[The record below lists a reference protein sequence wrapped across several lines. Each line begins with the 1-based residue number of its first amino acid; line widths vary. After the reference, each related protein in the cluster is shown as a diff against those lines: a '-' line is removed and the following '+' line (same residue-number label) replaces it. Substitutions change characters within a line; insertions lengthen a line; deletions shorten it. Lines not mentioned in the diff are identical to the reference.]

1 MKQYLVIDVGGTN
14 LKYALMT
21 EETILEK
28 GEIPTPLTNLDDFIE
43 TIGKLYDRYQTQISG
58 IALSAPGRIDAN
70 TGFMYTAG
78 ALEYI
83 HRVPMAE
90 LLKKRCP
97 TPISIENDGKCAAL
111 AELWKGSLKD
121 VQNGLVLTIGTG
133 IGGGIIINGKLYRGT
148 NFAAGELST
157 LPTSIEAFN
166 PDHGYWAVINNAH
179 TLIERYRAKS
189 YTASSPADGRAF
201 FKKVDES
208 DEIALAV
215 LDEFC
220 NHFAIGLFAVQSILD
235 IQRVAI
241 GGGISAQDSLIRK
254 INEKFTA
261 MISSFPSYFPV
272 QPMDIVRCAFSNDS
286 NLYGALYHHL
296 YE

>member
-21 EETILEK
+21 EAAILEK
-28 GEIPTPLTNLDDFIE
+28 GEIPTPLTNLDDFVD
-43 TIGKLYDRYQTQISG
+43 TIGKLYDRYETQISG
-58 IALSAPGRIDAN
+58 IAISAPGRIDAN

-83 HRVPMAE
+83 NRVPMAD

-97 TPISIENDGKCAAL
+97 TAITLENDGKCAAL
-111 AELWKGSLKD
+111 AELWKGSLKEA
-121 VQNGLVLTIGTG
+121 QNGLVLTIGTG
-133 IGGGIIINGKLYRGT
+133 IGGGIIIDRKLYRGT
-148 NFAAGELST
+148 NFAAGEIST

-166 PDHGYWAVINNAH
+166 PDNSYWAVLNGAS
-179 TLIERYRAKS
+179 TLTDRYRGRSNSQSA
-189 YTASSPADGRAF
+189 PLNGRAF
-201 FKKVDES
+201 FKKVDEG
-208 DEIALAV
+208 DELALAI

-220 NHFAIGLFAVQSILD
+220 SHFAIGLFALQSILD
-235 IQRVAI
+235 VQRVAI
-241 GGGISAQDSLIRK
+241 GGGISAQDSLINK

-261 MISSFPSYFPV
+261 MISSFPSYFPI
-272 QPMDIVRCAFSNDS
+272 QRMDIVRCAFSNDS
-286 NLYGALYHHL
+286 NLYGALYHHI